1 MRVLQSEQ
9 HVSTG
14 ASGNNVAKYLFLHG
28 KNETKFPLR
37 PKRTLQIEFTSVI
50 GTRAK
55 NYERFIRH
63 NLFRYALPEELY
75 EDLLLSQA
83 KRYNRFEFK
92 TIVAHMVYYCDS
104 LNDHIVKALCN
115 ICERERIG
123 YTFVEIAQL
132 LKVNDVRVTPE
143 GLQTITQLWQR
154 FDVINE
160 DMLPFLRE
168 YTRKMQIPLRTDFY
182 SAFCR
187 SLIQTKSFNKLET
200 IVVAILQEIRPKP
213 FKLDSSMAGLKGDQV
228 AVL

>member
-1 MRVLQSEQ
+1 M
-9 HVSTG
+9 
-14 ASGNNVAKYLFLHG
+14 
-28 KNETKFPLR
+28 
-37 PKRTLQIEFTSVI
+37 I

-63 NLFRYALPEELY
+63 NLFRYALPEEFY

-104 LNDHIVKALCN
+104 INDHIVKALCN

-123 YTFVEIAQL
+123 YTFVEIVQL
-132 LKVNDVRVTPE
+132 LKANRIRVTSE
-143 GLQTITQLWQR
+143 GLQIITQLWQR

-160 DMLPFLRE
+160 DMLPFLRD
-168 YTRKMQIPLRTDFY
+168 YTRKMQIPLRTEFY

-187 SLIQTKSFNKLET
+187 SLIQTKSFTKLET